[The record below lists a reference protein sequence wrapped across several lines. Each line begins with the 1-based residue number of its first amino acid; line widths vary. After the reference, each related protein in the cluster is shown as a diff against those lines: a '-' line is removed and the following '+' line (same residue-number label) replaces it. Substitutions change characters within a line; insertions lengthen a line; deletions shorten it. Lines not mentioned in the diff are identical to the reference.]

1 MEIALG
7 ALVAL
12 AYGSGDFLGGF
23 ASQRLRTSTVLLGA
37 QSIGLV
43 VALLL
48 VIVLRDASPD
58 AHVYVLS
65 AIAGAVGVVA
75 VALLYRGLAVGRM
88 SVVAPVSAVGGAVLP
103 VMWGLLRGERPSALA
118 WVGIALALIAIVI
131 VGRGA
136 EHDPAPS
143 ITPLHELAL
152 GAGAGIGFGIVFILF
167 SESASGSGL
176 WPVFIARCTSVPLL
190 IGAVIVLRQPPP
202 CHTFRG
208 RAGSRCRPVRRDREH
223 ADRARDPP
231 GPALARRSG
240 RVAVP
245 RDHRGPGPVRPAR
258 ADRPAACGRSGVGTR
273 RARADRDPV
282 IQERPVLPAS
292 SESSQSWTQA
302 TSSWWPS

>member
-23 ASQRLRTSTVLLGA
+23 ASQQLRTSTVLLGS
-37 QSIGLV
+37 QSVGLAVAFLLV
-43 VALLL
+43 V
-48 VIVLRDASPD
+48 VLRDASPD

-118 WVGIALALIAIVI
+118 FVGIALALIAIVI

-143 ITPLHELAL
+143 VTPLHELAL

-176 WPVFIARCTSVPLL
+176 WPVLIARCTSVPLL
-190 IGAVIVLRQPPP
+190 VVAVIILRQSPRVTRSGLAPVLGAGLFDV
-202 CHTFRG
+202 TANALIVLAIRRG
-208 RAGSRCRPVRRDREH
+208 LLSLVAPVASLYPATTVVLARLVLHERIGRQRAG
-223 ADRARDPP
+223 
-231 GPALARRSG
+231 GLALG
-240 RVAVP
+240 L
-245 RDHRGPGPVRPAR
+245 
-258 ADRPAACGRSGVGTR
+258 VGLALIATR
-273 RARADRDPV
+273 
-282 IQERPVLPAS
+282 
-292 SESSQSWTQA
+292 
-302 TSSWWPS
+302 

>member
-1 MEIALG
+1 MEVALG

-23 ASQRLRTSTVLLGA
+23 ASQRLRTSTVLLGS
-37 QSIGLV
+37 QSIGLA

-103 VMWGLLRGERPSALA
+103 VVWGLLRGERPSVLA

-136 EHDPAPS
+136 EHDPAAS
-143 ITPLHELAL
+143 VTPLHELAL

-176 WPVFIARCTSVPLL
+176 WPVLIARCTSVPLL
-190 IGAVIVLRQPPP
+190 IGAVIVLRQPPRVTRSGLAP
-202 CHTFRG
+202 VLGAGLFDVTANALIVLAIRRG
-208 RAGSRCRPVRRDREH
+208 LLSLVAPVASLYPATTVVLARFVLHEKIGRQRAG
-223 ADRARDPP
+223 
-231 GPALARRSG
+231 GLALG
-240 RVAVP
+240 L
-245 RDHRGPGPVRPAR
+245 
-258 ADRPAACGRSGVGTR
+258 VGLALIATR
-273 RARADRDPV
+273 
-282 IQERPVLPAS
+282 
-292 SESSQSWTQA
+292 
-302 TSSWWPS
+302 

>member
-103 VMWGLLRGERPSALA
+103 VVWGLLRGERPSALA

-143 ITPLHELAL
+143 VTPLHELAL

-176 WPVFIARCTSVPLL
+176 WPVLISRCTSVPLL
-190 IGAVIVLRQPPP
+190 IGAVIVLRQPPRITGSGLAP
-202 CHTFRG
+202 VLGAGLFDVTANALIVLAVRRG
-208 RAGSRCRPVRRDREH
+208 LLSLVAPVASLYPATTVVLARLVLDERIGRQRAG
-223 ADRARDPP
+223 
-231 GPALARRSG
+231 GLALG
-240 RVAVP
+240 L
-245 RDHRGPGPVRPAR
+245 
-258 ADRPAACGRSGVGTR
+258 VGLVLIATR
-273 RARADRDPV
+273 
-282 IQERPVLPAS
+282 
-292 SESSQSWTQA
+292 
-302 TSSWWPS
+302 

>member
-23 ASQRLRTSTVLLGA
+23 ASQRLRTSTVLRGA
-37 QSIGLV
+37 QSIGLAV
-43 VALLL
+43 SILL

-65 AIAGAVGVVA
+65 AVAGAVGVVA

-103 VMWGLLRGERPSALA
+103 VVWGLLRGERPSALA
-118 WVGIALALIAIVI
+118 FVGIALALIAIVT

-143 ITPLHELAL
+143 VTPLHELAL

-176 WPVFIARCTSVPLL
+176 WPVLIARCTSVPLL
-190 IGAVIVLRQPPP
+190 IGAVIVLRQPPRLP
-202 CHTFRG
+202 RSGLAPVLSAGLFDVTANALIVLAIRRG
-208 RAGSRCRPVRRDREH
+208 LVSLVAPVASLYPATTVLLARFVLHERIGPQRAGGLVL
-223 ADRARDPP
+223 
-231 GPALARRSG
+231 GLVGLALIA
-240 RVAVP
+240 
-245 RDHRGPGPVRPAR
+245 
-258 ADRPAACGRSGVGTR
+258 TR
-273 RARADRDPV
+273 
-282 IQERPVLPAS
+282 
-292 SESSQSWTQA
+292 
-302 TSSWWPS
+302 

>member
-23 ASQRLRTSTVLLGA
+23 ASQRLRTSTVLLGS
-37 QSIGLV
+37 QSIGLA

-65 AIAGAVGVVA
+65 AVAGAVGVVA

-103 VMWGLLRGERPSALA
+103 VVWGLLEGERPSALA
-118 WVGIALALIAIVI
+118 WVGIALALTAIVI

-136 EHDPAPS
+136 EHDPAAS
-143 ITPLHELAL
+143 VTPLHELAL

-176 WPVFIARCTSVPLL
+176 WPVLIARCTSVPLL
-190 IGAVIVLRQPPP
+190 VGAVIVLRQPPRVTRSGLAP
-202 CHTFRG
+202 VVGAGLFDVTANALIVLAIREGLLSLVAPVASLYPATTVVLARLVLHERIG
-208 RAGSRCRPVRRDREH
+208 RQRAG
-223 ADRARDPP
+223 
-231 GPALARRSG
+231 GLALG
-240 RVAVP
+240 L
-245 RDHRGPGPVRPAR
+245 
-258 ADRPAACGRSGVGTR
+258 VGLALIATR
-273 RARADRDPV
+273 
-282 IQERPVLPAS
+282 
-292 SESSQSWTQA
+292 
-302 TSSWWPS
+302 

>member
-37 QSIGLV
+37 QSIGLA

-103 VMWGLLRGERPSALA
+103 VVWGLLRGERPSALA

-143 ITPLHELAL
+143 VTPLHELAL

-176 WPVFIARCTSVPLL
+176 WPVLIARCTSVPLL
-190 IGAVIVLRQPPP
+190 IGAVIVLRQPPRVTRSGLAP
-202 CHTFRG
+202 VLGAGLFDVTANALIVLAIRRG
-208 RAGSRCRPVRRDREH
+208 LLSLVAPVASLYPATTVVLARFVLHERIGRQRAG
-223 ADRARDPP
+223 
-231 GPALARRSG
+231 GLALG
-240 RVAVP
+240 L
-245 RDHRGPGPVRPAR
+245 
-258 ADRPAACGRSGVGTR
+258 VGLALIATR
-273 RARADRDPV
+273 
-282 IQERPVLPAS
+282 
-292 SESSQSWTQA
+292 
-302 TSSWWPS
+302 

>member
-37 QSIGLV
+37 QSVGLA
-43 VALLL
+43 VAFLL

-103 VMWGLLRGERPSALA
+103 VVWGLLRGERPSALA
-118 WVGIALALIAIVI
+118 FVGIALALVAIVI

-136 EHDPAPS
+136 EHDPAAS
-143 ITPLHELAL
+143 VTPLHELAL

-176 WPVFIARCTSVPLL
+176 WPVLIARCTSVPLL
-190 IGAVIVLRQPPP
+190 VGAVIILRQPPRVTRSGLAP
-202 CHTFRG
+202 VLGAGLFDVTANALIVLAIRRG
-208 RAGSRCRPVRRDREH
+208 LLSLVAPVASLYPATTVVLARLVLHERIGRQRAG
-223 ADRARDPP
+223 
-231 GPALARRSG
+231 GLALG
-240 RVAVP
+240 L
-245 RDHRGPGPVRPAR
+245 
-258 ADRPAACGRSGVGTR
+258 VGLALIATR
-273 RARADRDPV
+273 
-282 IQERPVLPAS
+282 
-292 SESSQSWTQA
+292 
-302 TSSWWPS
+302 

>member
-23 ASQRLRTSTVLLGA
+23 ASQRLPTSTVLLGA
-37 QSIGLV
+37 QSIGLA
-43 VALLL
+43 VAFLL

-65 AIAGAVGVVA
+65 AIAGAIGVVA

-103 VMWGLLRGERPSALA
+103 VVWGLLRGERPPALA

-131 VGRGA
+131 VGRGG
-136 EHDPAPS
+136 EHDPAAS
-143 ITPLHELAL
+143 VTPLHELAL

-176 WPVFIARCTSVPLL
+176 WPVLIARCTSVPLL
-190 IGAVIVLRQPPP
+190 IGAVIILRQPPRVTRSGLAP
-202 CHTFRG
+202 VLGAGLFDVSANALIVLAIRRG
-208 RAGSRCRPVRRDREH
+208 LLSLVAPVASLYPATTVVLARLVLHERIGRQRAG
-223 ADRARDPP
+223 
-231 GPALARRSG
+231 GLALG
-240 RVAVP
+240 L
-245 RDHRGPGPVRPAR
+245 
-258 ADRPAACGRSGVGTR
+258 VGLALIATR
-273 RARADRDPV
+273 
-282 IQERPVLPAS
+282 
-292 SESSQSWTQA
+292 
-302 TSSWWPS
+302 

>member
-1 MEIALG
+1 MAIALG

-37 QSIGLV
+37 QSIGLAV
-43 VALLL
+43 SILL

-58 AHVYVLS
+58 APVYVLS
-65 AIAGAVGVVA
+65 AVAGAVGVVA

-103 VMWGLLRGERPSALA
+103 VVWGLLRGERPSPLAL
-118 WVGIALALIAIVI
+118 VGIALALIAIVI

-143 ITPLHELAL
+143 VTPLHELAL

-176 WPVFIARCTSVPLL
+176 WPVLIARCTSVPLL
-190 IGAVIVLRQPPP
+190 IGAVIVLRQPPRVTRSGLAP
-202 CHTFRG
+202 VLGAGLFDVTANALIVLAIRRG
-208 RAGSRCRPVRRDREH
+208 LLSLVAPVASLYPATTVLLARFVLYERIGRQRAG
-223 ADRARDPP
+223 
-231 GPALARRSG
+231 GLALG
-240 RVAVP
+240 L
-245 RDHRGPGPVRPAR
+245 
-258 ADRPAACGRSGVGTR
+258 VGLALIATR
-273 RARADRDPV
+273 
-282 IQERPVLPAS
+282 
-292 SESSQSWTQA
+292 
-302 TSSWWPS
+302 

>member
-48 VIVLRDASPD
+48 VIALRDASPD

-103 VMWGLLRGERPSALA
+103 VVWGLLRGERPSALA

-143 ITPLHELAL
+143 VTPLHELAL

-176 WPVFIARCTSVPLL
+176 WPVLIARCTSVPLL
-190 IGAVIVLRQPPP
+190 IGAVIVLRQPPRVTRSGLAP
-202 CHTFRG
+202 VLGAGLFDVTANALIVLAIRRG
-208 RAGSRCRPVRRDREH
+208 LLSLVAPVASLYPATTVVLARLVLHERIGRQRAG
-223 ADRARDPP
+223 
-231 GPALARRSG
+231 GLALG
-240 RVAVP
+240 L
-245 RDHRGPGPVRPAR
+245 
-258 ADRPAACGRSGVGTR
+258 VGLALIATR
-273 RARADRDPV
+273 
-282 IQERPVLPAS
+282 
-292 SESSQSWTQA
+292 
-302 TSSWWPS
+302 

>member
-23 ASQRLRTSTVLLGA
+23 ASQQLRTSTVLLGS
-37 QSIGLV
+37 QSVGLAVAFLLV
-43 VALLL
+43 V
-48 VIVLRDASPD
+48 VLRDASPD

-103 VMWGLLRGERPSALA
+103 VMWGLLQGERPSALA

-136 EHDPAPS
+136 EHDPAAS
-143 ITPLHELAL
+143 VTPLHELAL

-176 WPVFIARCTSVPLL
+176 WPVLIARCTSVPLL
-190 IGAVIVLRQPPP
+190 IGAVIVLRRPPRVMRSELAP
-202 CHTFRG
+202 VLGAGLFDVTANALIVLAIRRG
-208 RAGSRCRPVRRDREH
+208 LLSLVAPVASLYPATTVVLARFVLHEKIGRQRAG
-223 ADRARDPP
+223 
-231 GPALARRSG
+231 GLALG
-240 RVAVP
+240 L
-245 RDHRGPGPVRPAR
+245 
-258 ADRPAACGRSGVGTR
+258 VGLALIATR
-273 RARADRDPV
+273 
-282 IQERPVLPAS
+282 
-292 SESSQSWTQA
+292 
-302 TSSWWPS
+302 

>member
-23 ASQRLRTSTVLLGA
+23 ASQRLRTSTVLLGS
-37 QSIGLV
+37 QSVGLV

-103 VMWGLLRGERPSALA
+103 VVWGLMRGERPSALA
-118 WVGIALALIAIVI
+118 WVGIGLALTAIVI

-136 EHDPAPS
+136 EHDPAAS
-143 ITPLHELAL
+143 VTPLHELAL

-176 WPVFIARCTSVPLL
+176 WPVLIARCTSVPLL
-190 IGAVIVLRQPPP
+190 IGAVIVLRQPPRVTRSGLAP
-202 CHTFRG
+202 VLGAGLFDVTANALIVLAIRRG
-208 RAGSRCRPVRRDREH
+208 LLSLVAPVASLYPATTVVLARIVLHERIGRQRAG
-223 ADRARDPP
+223 
-231 GPALARRSG
+231 GLALG
-240 RVAVP
+240 L
-245 RDHRGPGPVRPAR
+245 
-258 ADRPAACGRSGVGTR
+258 VGLALIATR
-273 RARADRDPV
+273 
-282 IQERPVLPAS
+282 
-292 SESSQSWTQA
+292 
-302 TSSWWPS
+302 

>member
-37 QSIGLV
+37 QSIGLAV
-43 VALLL
+43 SILL

-65 AIAGAVGVVA
+65 AVAGAVGVVA

-103 VMWGLLRGERPSALA
+103 VVWGLLRGERPSALA
-118 WVGIALALIAIVI
+118 FVGIALALIAIVT

-143 ITPLHELAL
+143 VTPLHELAL

-176 WPVFIARCTSVPLL
+176 WPVLIARCTSVPLL
-190 IGAVIVLRQPPP
+190 IGAVIVLRQPPRLP
-202 CHTFRG
+202 RSGLAPVLSAGLFDVTANALIVLAIRRG
-208 RAGSRCRPVRRDREH
+208 LVSLVAPVASLYPATTVLLARFVLHERIGPQRAGGLVL
-223 ADRARDPP
+223 
-231 GPALARRSG
+231 GLVGLALIA
-240 RVAVP
+240 
-245 RDHRGPGPVRPAR
+245 
-258 ADRPAACGRSGVGTR
+258 TR
-273 RARADRDPV
+273 
-282 IQERPVLPAS
+282 
-292 SESSQSWTQA
+292 
-302 TSSWWPS
+302 

>member
-37 QSIGLV
+37 QSIGLA

-190 IGAVIVLRQPPP
+190 IGAVIVLRQPPHVTHSGLAP
-202 CHTFRG
+202 VLGAGLFDVTANTLIVLAIRRG
-208 RAGSRCRPVRRDREH
+208 LLSLVAPVASLYPATTVVLARLVLHERIGRQRAG
-223 ADRARDPP
+223 
-231 GPALARRSG
+231 GLALG
-240 RVAVP
+240 L
-245 RDHRGPGPVRPAR
+245 
-258 ADRPAACGRSGVGTR
+258 VGLALIATR
-273 RARADRDPV
+273 
-282 IQERPVLPAS
+282 
-292 SESSQSWTQA
+292 
-302 TSSWWPS
+302 

>member
-1 MEIALG
+1 MAIALG

-37 QSIGLV
+37 QSIGLAV
-43 VALLL
+43 SILL

-65 AIAGAVGVVA
+65 AVAGAVGVVA

-103 VMWGLLRGERPSALA
+103 VVWGLLRGERPSALA
-118 WVGIALALIAIVI
+118 MVGIALALIAIVI

-143 ITPLHELAL
+143 VTPLHELAL

-176 WPVFIARCTSVPLL
+176 WPVLIARCTSVPLL
-190 IGAVIVLRQPPP
+190 IGAVIVLRQPPRVTRSGLAP
-202 CHTFRG
+202 VLGAGLFDVTANALIVLAIRRG
-208 RAGSRCRPVRRDREH
+208 LLSLVAPVASLYPATTVLLARFVLYERIGRQRAG
-223 ADRARDPP
+223 
-231 GPALARRSG
+231 GLALG
-240 RVAVP
+240 L
-245 RDHRGPGPVRPAR
+245 
-258 ADRPAACGRSGVGTR
+258 VGLALIATR
-273 RARADRDPV
+273 
-282 IQERPVLPAS
+282 
-292 SESSQSWTQA
+292 
-302 TSSWWPS
+302 